1 MRRLTIA
8 ILTGFISFTLLG
20 QDNNDA
26 LKQGF
31 ENPPSHVRP
40 QIWWHWMNGNITKD
54 GIRKDIEWF
63 KRIGLGGFHV
73 FDASFSTP
81 QVVEERLVYMTEQWQ
96 DAFRYA
102 IDLADSLGLDVTIPS
117 SPGFSSTGG
126 PWVKPEE
133 AMKKIVWRE
142 MMVKGGRKIKTSL
155 PDPYTITGKF
165 QNYGMKKGPSVVDS
179 GQISGESYS
188 DIAVIAVRLPDDYRT
203 LSELGATVSSSGGS
217 FTLEQLTNGDLSD
230 TGRLPAGEE
239 GYSWIQYSFPKPQ
252 TIRSLA
258 VINDIV
264 R

>member
-1 MRRLTIA
+1 MKRFCITALMMLSFCIMHGQERPD
-8 ILTGFISFTLLG
+8 IL
-20 QDNNDA
+20 
-26 LKQGF
+26 KEGF

-40 QIWWHWMNGNITKD
+40 QVWWHWMNGNITKD

-81 QVVEERLVYMTEQWQ
+81 QVVEERLVYMTEEWQ
-96 DAFRYA
+96 DAFKYA
-102 IDLADSLGLDVTIPS
+102 IDLADSLGLEVTIPS

-142 MMVKGGRKIKTSL
+142 MMVEGGRKIKTSL
-155 PDPYTITGKF
+155 PAPYTITGKF

-179 GQISGESYS
+179 GEVMGESYS
-188 DIAVIAVRLPDDYRT
+188 DIAIVAVRLPEDYKT
-203 LSELGATVSSSGGS
+203 LSELGAVVSSSGGT

-230 TGRLPAGEE
+230 TERLPAGED
-239 GYSWIQYSFPKPQ
+239 GYSWIQ
-252 TIRSLA
+252 
-258 VINDIV
+258 
-264 R
+264 

>member
-1 MRRLTIA
+1 MKRLCIILLMTFSLNA
-8 ILTGFISFTLLG
+8 IHCQEKTDLL
-20 QDNNDA
+20 
-26 LKQGF
+26 KEGF

-40 QIWWHWMNGNITKD
+40 QVWWHWMNGNITKD

-96 DAFRYA
+96 DAFKYA
-102 IDLADSLGLDVTIPS
+102 IDLADSLGLEVTIPS

-142 MMVKGGRKIKTSL
+142 MMVEGGRKIKTSL

-165 QNYGMKKGPSVVDS
+165 QN
-179 GQISGESYS
+179 
-188 DIAVIAVRLPDDYRT
+188 
-203 LSELGATVSSSGGS
+203 
-217 FTLEQLTNGDLSD
+217 
-230 TGRLPAGEE
+230 
-239 GYSWIQYSFPKPQ
+239 
-252 TIRSLA
+252 
-258 VINDIV
+258 
-264 R
+264 